1 MISDIISN
9 LNYASQRLFNGE
21 GLTVIHLD
29 AHDPDLGSV
38 TWSSI
43 IDPTFFTVLLIGTLL

>member
-38 TWSSI
+38 TRSSI